1 MSSINDV
8 LKEKFGVN
16 GSNIAET
23 LSKITHGEGGGS
35 GSGGNWLTVNV
46 IDDGNMTKHFDKTAG
61 QIIEAYPFVL
71 FCTTTTISEYPNFR
85 SSDVHFGCH
94 YTCDPDNVDKEE
106 DHVTYTFTISGAI
119 FSFSCASSSDYPASV
134 GGK

>member
-8 LKEKFGVN
+8 LKEKFNVS

-23 LSKITHGEGGGS
+23 LSKITPGEGGGS

-46 IDDGNMTKHFDKTAG
+46 IDDGDRMKRFDKTAG

-71 FCTTTTISEYPNFR
+71 FCKTTTYNDYPNYR
-85 SSDVHFGCH
+85 SSVVDFGCD
-94 YTCDPDNVDKEE
+94 YTYNPYNPYEEEGYTPYMFSVFDESYVCD
-106 DHVTYTFTISGAI
+106 
-119 FSFSCASSSDYPASV
+119 SSSDYPTSSDN
-134 GGK
+134 K